1 MDTLDYFLKEE
12 LIVLEV
18 VVQVVKKWE
27 MYAKMGDDINVV
39 DSVKIV
45 VFAYL
50 MIMDTLDYFLKE
62 ELIVLEVVV
71 QVVKKWEMYAK
82 MGEDINVVDFV

>member
-39 DSVKIV
+39 DSAKIV

-50 MIMDTLDYFLKE
+50 IIMDTLDYFLKE